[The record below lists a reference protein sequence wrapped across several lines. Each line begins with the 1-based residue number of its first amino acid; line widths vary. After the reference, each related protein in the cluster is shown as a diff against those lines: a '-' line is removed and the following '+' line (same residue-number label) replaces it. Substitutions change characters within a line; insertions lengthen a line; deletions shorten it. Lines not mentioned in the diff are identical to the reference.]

1 MMQWWLWWSTFTVT
15 AAEKK
20 CGCHSKCF
28 HLPRCKLWWRYIE
41 SLCVYGNEYTSVI
54 TWPESTPKHHK
65 FQHKKSEV
73 NLCLPIKWLI
83 LLSGRSAKSKYLAPN
98 KNTCW
103 FKFELNRK
111 WAWIWLDVYLLN
123 NSFFSSST
131 TKKQVLVS
139 RNCEFRKYNEK
150 ARNFSSQSTCWKL
163 QKYANT
169 E

>member
-1 MMQWWLWWSTFTVT
+1 MTLMKYFYCHCRW
-15 AAEKK
+15 KK
-20 CGCHSKCF
+20 SGCHSKCF

-103 FKFELNRK
+103 FNFDLNRK

-123 NSFFSSST
+123 NSFFFLFNY
-131 TKKQVLVS
+131 KKT
-139 RNCEFRKYNEK
+139 
-150 ARNFSSQSTCWKL
+150 STC
-163 QKYANT
+163 